1 MVIRSRMNFILK
13 FLYRMFKMKKTIL
26 ALLAL
31 GAFGVANAAPN
42 PLTPHT
48 PIGTAIPYQ
57 AADATPEGVGPTHA
71 KITVLGEV
79 LDNTCEIKAG
89 DRNKTVTLK
98 KVGKNQLKKL
108 GDVAADQLIQIE
120 LENCKAGNPA
130 QNGSGGKSIT
140 AAFRSTNN
148 VDHVNNG
155 TLRNLAGAPDTPAQN
170 VNIQF
175 SNLDGSSIRLGADDP
190 ANKLLGIRP
199 STDGTG
205 LIQFNARYY
214 ATGLSTPGKVKA
226 EAELDLAY
234 E

>member
-1 MVIRSRMNFILK
+1 
-13 FLYRMFKMKKTIL
+13 MKKTIL

-31 GAFGVANAAPN
+31 GVFGVANAAPV
-42 PLTPHT
+42 T
-48 PIGTAIPYQ
+48 PIGTPIPTH

-98 KVGKNQLKKL
+98 KVGKNQLKEL
-108 GDVAADQLIQIE
+108 GDVAADQLIEIE

-130 QNGSGGKSIT
+130 TNGSGGKSIT
-140 AAFRSTNN
+140 AAFRSTNH
-148 VDHVNNG
+148 VDHDNNG
-155 TLRNLAGAPDTPAQN
+155 TLKNLEPPATAAQN

-175 SNLDGSSIRLGADDP
+175 SNLDGTSIRLGANDS
-190 ANKLLGIRP
+190 ANALKGIGIADANGKGR
-199 STDGTG
+199 
-205 LIQFNARYY
+205 IQFNARYY
-214 ATGLSTPGKVKA
+214 ATGPSTAGAVKA